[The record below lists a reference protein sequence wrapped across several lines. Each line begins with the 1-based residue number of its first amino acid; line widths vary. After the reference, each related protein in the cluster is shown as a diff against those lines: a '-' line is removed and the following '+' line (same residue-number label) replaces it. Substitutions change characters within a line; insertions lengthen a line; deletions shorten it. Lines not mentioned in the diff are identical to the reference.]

1 MAGEHDYRQGMFCRD
16 GFVAIYAAGVDVGSK
31 YFLTIK
37 KSRATIPTI
46 NIRKAMTEKVACLG
60 ASRESIIRWK
70 MLMQKMCEN
79 HSRAVMLKVEVSI
92 IVYLR

>member
-1 MAGEHDYRQGMFCRD
+1 MTTQ
-16 GFVAIYAAGVDVGSK
+16 
-31 YFLTIK
+31 
-37 KSRATIPTI
+37 KSRATMSEI